1 MKRPGWELAV
11 AVLMAAGLVTTGA
24 VGCGKSNAVPPTLE
38 TSGVQPGQAIA
49 AAPAKEVPADAAP
62 DQVVTVF
69 LDAMRAGDAATTAA
83 LLTAKA
89 REETAKHE
97 LPVAPNAAPNAQF
110 QVAPAQY
117 LQNNPNGAH
126 VQARWVEV
134 YGDETITNEVIWVL
148 RKQPDGW
155 RVAGF
160 AIELVPGQGPQFLNF
175 EDPLD
180 MMNKHKEALAA
191 AEAEEARVAAQAAAQ
206 TGVAQGT
213 QPGIAPIDQ
222 PGTLPAGQPGTLPA
236 APGAFPAE
244 PTQQATQPASPEG
257 TIFK

>member
-11 AVLMAAGLVTTGA
+11 AVLVIAAGFA
-24 VGCGKSNAVPPTLE
+24 GCGKKDALPPTME
-38 TSGVQPGQAIA
+38 SNQGQPAGTAVA
-49 AAPAKEVPADAAP
+49 AAPPKEVPVEATP

-69 LDAMRAGDAATTAA
+69 LDAMRAGDAATTEA
-83 LLTAKA
+83 LLTTKA
-89 REETAKHE
+89 REETKKHD

-134 YGDETITNEVIWVL
+134 YGEESITNEVIWVL
-148 RKQPDGW
+148 RKQNDGW

-175 EDPLD
+175 EDPAD

-191 AEAEEARVAAQAAAQ
+191 AEAEEAKVAAQAA
-206 TGVAQGT
+206 T
-213 QPGIAPIDQ
+213 QVTA
-222 PGTLPAGQPGTLPA
+222 PAGQPGVGPA
-236 APGAFPAE
+236 API
-244 PTQQATQPASPEG
+244 QQATQPAPPEG
-257 TIFK
+257 PQLK